1 MTFEEKISDC
11 IKKQRLIE
19 GKDVV
24 AGLSG
29 GADSVC
35 LAYTLKKLGFTVHA
49 VHVQH
54 GIRGEESLRDAAF
67 AENFCKENGIDFFIE
82 NIDVPKTAKEKKLS
96 LETCARN
103 ERYRIFDEYSAR
115 FSAPVAVAHNKNDQ
129 AETVL
134 MHLIRGS
141 GLNGLCGMKYKNGK
155 IIRPLLDV
163 SREEIEEYLKENSVK
178 FIFDST
184 NADTDFT
191 RNKVRREVLPIL
203 ESMNSGALNNIA
215 ACAALLSSYRDYFD
229 FICLKLYDSLLISEK
244 SGCVKLKIDETVPP
258 VMYGMIIARA
268 FSYLT
273 GSRVDLERVH
283 INGVSE
289 LIKKQSGKTVCLPYG
304 VLVRREFDSLVFF
317 IEKSGEFYEIP
328 FVPEMRLPCGEFT
341 AVSCFTETMEKS
353 PDAEFIDFDKLPPN
367 TVLRCRKSGDRISP
381 LGLNGSMPLKKF
393 FINKKIPKQERD
405 TLPLLA
411 AGNEVLAVFGIAVS
425 DKVKICDDTK
435 KILKLYKE

>member
-11 IKKQRLIE
+11 IKTQQLIE
-19 GKDVV
+19 GNDVIV
-24 AGLSG
+24 GLSG

-35 LAYTLKKLGFTVHA
+35 LAYTLKKLGFRVLA

-67 AENFCKENGIDFFIE
+67 AKKFCEENGIEFFIE
-82 NIDVPKTAKEKKLS
+82 NIDVPRKAEEEKLS

-103 ERYRIFDEYSAR
+103 ERYRIFNEYSLR

-141 GLNGLCGMKYKNGK
+141 GLNGLCGMKYKNKK

-163 SREEIEEYLKENSVK
+163 SRGEIEAYLKENSVK

-184 NADTDFT
+184 NSDTDYT
-191 RNKVRREVLPIL
+191 RNKVRREVLPVL

-215 ACAALLSSYRDYFD
+215 ACASLLSSYRDYFD
-229 FICLKLYDSLLISEK
+229 FVCGNTFDSLLITKTGTS
-244 SGCVKLKIDETVPP
+244 VKLKIDESVPP
-258 VMYGMIIARA
+258 IMQSAVIAQA
-268 FSYLT
+268 FSCLT
-273 GSRVDLERVH
+273 GSKVDLERVH
-283 INGVSE
+283 INAVSE
-289 LIKKQSGKTVCLPYG
+289 LIKKQSGKTVCLPFG
-304 VLVRREFDSLVFF
+304 VSVRREFDFLVFF
-317 IEKSGEFYEIP
+317 IAENSEFYEIL
-328 FVPEMRLPCGEFT
+328 FVPEKRLPCGKFT
-341 AVSCFTETMEKS
+341 VVSGFLKEREKIPGTEY
-353 PDAEFIDFDKLPPN
+353 IDFDKLPKN
-367 TVLRCRKSGDRISP
+367 AVLRCRKSGDRISP
-381 LGLNGSMPLKKF
+381 LGLNGSMSLKKF

-411 AGNEVLAVFGIAVS
+411 KNSEVFAVFGVAVS

-435 KILKLYKE
+435 NILKLYKE